1 MPRISLRD
9 VHVVFPIYQGGSRSL
24 KKSLVATGVRGN
36 LSRNNRDRITVKALD
51 GINFDA
57 EHGERIGV
65 LGPNGAGK
73 TTLLKLLTGIY
84 EPTWGR
90 CDVSGRIS
98 TLLDPLGGL
107 DPDATGFE
115 NIVMRGLYLNIHP
128 AIMRQHV
135 DEIAEFTELS
145 DYLDMPVR
153 TYSSGMM
160 MRLGFATST
169 CILPE
174 ILIMDEWLATGDAH
188 FIDKAQKRMERF
200 VESSSILVLASHSM
214 DLLKRWCTRGV
225 FLSQGRVELTGDI
238 ATVIDIY
245 QEHVR
250 KQNAA

>member
-1 MPRISLRD
+1 MPHISLRD

-24 KKSLVATGVRGN
+24 KKSLVTSRLPGN
-36 LSRNNRDRITVKALD
+36 LARTGRDRILVKALD
-51 GINFDA
+51 GISFEI

-65 LGPNGAGK
+65 VGPNGAGK
-73 TTLLKLLTGIY
+73 TTLLKLLAGIY

-90 CDVSGRIS
+90 CNVSGKVS

-115 NIVMRGLYLNIHP
+115 NILMRGLYLDIHP
-128 AIMRQHV
+128 AIMRQHIE
-135 DEIAEFTELS
+135 EIAAFTELNH
-145 DYLDMPVR
+145 YLEMPVR

-169 CILPE
+169 CITPE

-200 VESSSILVLASHSM
+200 VENSSILVLASHSM
-214 DLLKRWCTRGV
+214 ELLKRWCTRGI
-225 FLSQGRVELTGDI
+225 FIWQGRVECSGEISAVVD
-238 ATVIDIY
+238 AY
-245 QEHVR
+245 EKFSN
-250 KQNAA
+250 KQDSL